1 MISIRSICWLQIF
14 NLQIAQIFFTENGAM
29 LSRNLPLLISILALI
44 IVLGFVRYYRNQ
56 LDALVQANKQEESI
70 RDGSLS
76 SGEFSGS
83 VPQYFAV
90 SYDLPDNLSFAGER
104 VPIEIPDVL
113 ERLDRELQINIY
125 LHSSTIFLI
134 KRANRWLPQM
144 EEILRKHN
152 IPDDFKYL
160 PLIESGLLNDISPKE
175 AVGFWQILKTSGRE
189 FGLEIDKEVD
199 ERYDPLK
206 ATEAACKYLNAAYKK
221 FGNWTLVAA
230 SYNRGMAGIGRA
242 LEKQEVDNFYDL
254 HLVEETSR
262 YVFRIIAIKEIV
274 ENPVKYGFN
283 VNPKHLYKQE
293 ELRYVEVKET
303 IPDLI
308 RFAKQQGVNYKLLK
322 RYNPWLRDDRLT
334 VKRGKVYRIALP
346 AAGNQ

>member
-242 LEKQEVDNFYDL
+242 LEKQEVNNFYDL